1 MTYAEWLRSMSE
13 RGGKGVVNN
22 IDARS
27 LGRAADELDA
37 LRNLADRAYSEIAF
51 AVHDLSGRRLD
62 TDEAIEGRAARLAW
76 IADELAE
83 YLTTGKLKTP
93 MPDFGGLVAPEC
105 PLNIDHISTKS
116 KG

>member
-1 MTYAEWLRSMSE
+1 MNYAEWLRSLSKK
-13 RGGKGVVNN
+13 GGKGVVNN

-27 LGRAADELDA
+27 LGHVADELDA
-37 LRNLADRAYSEIAF
+37 LRNLVDRAYSEIAF

-76 IADELAE
+76 MADELAE

-93 MPDFGGLVAPEC
+93 MPDIGGLVGLEC
-105 PLNIDHISTKS
+105 PINIDHILTKH